1 MQNIVSHLGGSIE
14 DKIKL
19 LEISTGTKKFIK
31 TEMERKNLL
40 EI

>member
-1 MQNIVSHLGGSIE
+1 MQNIISYFGGSIE

-19 LEISTGTKKFIK
+19 LEILIGMKKFIK
-31 TEMERKNLL
+31 IEMERKNLL